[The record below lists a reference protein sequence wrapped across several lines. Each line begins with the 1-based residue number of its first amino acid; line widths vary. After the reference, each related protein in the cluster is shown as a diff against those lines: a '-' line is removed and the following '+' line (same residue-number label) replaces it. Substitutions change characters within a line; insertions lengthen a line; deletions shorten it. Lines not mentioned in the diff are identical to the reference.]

1 MPRKPLDQL
10 KSKTIGSESSYDRKV
25 EEPFENLD
33 WDAEKLLSERHDR
46 IKTELRTNLATL
58 IGISGGA
65 IVLSLTLF
73 EKIAPEKRHQWLLVL
88 AWVFLAGATV
98 VAMTVLVSMT
108 IRSIGYQD
116 YLKKLY
122 NEGKMQLIFHGG
134 PGTPGGKYWE
144 VVTERMPGELGN
156 RVTIILFA
164 FGVLFLAAYG
174 VLNVLHK

>member
-73 EKIAPEKRHQWLLVL
+73 EKIAP
-88 AWVFLAGATV
+88 
-98 VAMTVLVSMT
+98 
-108 IRSIGYQD
+108 
-116 YLKKLY
+116 
-122 NEGKMQLIFHGG
+122 
-134 PGTPGGKYWE
+134 
-144 VVTERMPGELGN
+144 
-156 RVTIILFA
+156 
-164 FGVLFLAAYG
+164 
-174 VLNVLHK
+174 